1 MKEDLNGTRL
11 AKLLSLTV
19 QRKSHLNS
27 KKIKQNET
35 KGMLN
40 EMRL

>member
-1 MKEDLNGTRL
+1 MRL
-11 AKLLSLTV
+11 EQKKIGKNLSFTEW
-19 QRKSHLNS
+19 RKSCLDS
-27 KKIKQNET
+27 LRLKQNET